1 MFVLTEAQAAE
12 IRTVYEQHGEFSA
25 VVELRRLFPGLGD
38 IAWARECIR
47 SIAGWQPL
55 LTHGPQSGRYWR
67 SAGRFANRGEPE
79 TNRPPLRRALAI
91 LRAWYQ
97 QLEQALNGWPDYL
110 LSMVATGIVAIVVGI
125 IGPRWLKLMMLTW
138 MWFP

>member
-1 MFVLTEAQAAE
+1 
-12 IRTVYEQHGEFSA
+12 
-25 VVELRRLFPGLGD
+25 
-38 IAWARECIR
+38 
-47 SIAGWQPL
+47 
-55 LTHGPQSGRYWR
+55 
-67 SAGRFANRGEPE
+67 
-79 TNRPPLRRALAI
+79 LAI

-125 IGPRWLKLMMLTW
+125 IGHGGLKLMMLTW

>member
-1 MFVLTEAQAAE
+1 MSAERFGKRGAAERNGPPLTE
-12 IRTVYEQHGEFSA
+12 
-25 VVELRRLFPGLGD
+25 
-38 IAWARECIR
+38 
-47 SIAGWQPL
+47 
-55 LTHGPQSGRYWR
+55 
-67 SAGRFANRGEPE
+67 
-79 TNRPPLRRALAI
+79 ALAI

-110 LSMVATGIVAIVVGI
+110 LSLSMVATGIVAMVVGI